1 MMRTKPTYCEDLIQQ
16 HTVAPTA
23 KKENIYNTLLAMV
36 SINYIERG
44 VRETVE
50 ENKKVDIFHTAWF
63 SDITRLV
70 SLLANFNFQ
79 EFVFLEKN

>member
-16 HTVAPTA
+16 HTIAPTA
-23 KKENIYNTLLAMV
+23 KKENKNNTLLAMV

-50 ENKKVDIFHTAWF
+50 ENKKG
-63 SDITRLV
+63 
-70 SLLANFNFQ
+70 
-79 EFVFLEKN
+79 